1 MNLLLGPEIWS
12 TGWKSWELIS
22 GFHKAFAKTQ
32 FVANRSW
39 ATQGPTVFI
48 STSLSLSPAT
58 YLFTSSS
65 IISYSKT
72 FHQQFNHYYREYH
85 SHILLAIVT
94 RRKQQKEM
102 ILHHH
107 LGSDVLAN
115 L

>member
-1 MNLLLGPEIWS
+1 MNLLLVPEIWS

-22 GFHKAFAKTQ
+22 GFHKAFA
-32 FVANRSW
+32 FVANRIW
-39 ATQGPTVFI
+39 ATQGSTVFI
-48 STSLSLSPAT
+48 STSLSLSAAT
-58 YLFTSSS
+58 YPITSSS

-72 FHQQFNHYYREYH
+72 FHQQFNHHYREYH

-107 LGSDVLAN
+107 LRSDVLAN